1 MMEKAYSLFLCVLL
15 ILVLFLPSTAAGR
28 ALLQTAQT
36 EGEGG
41 NHGGN
46 DGSKVGVTG
55 SRSKPAPSKTG
66 VSSPSKP
73 TPVGNSSSQFSSFV
87 IDSS

>member
-1 MMEKAYSLFLCVLL
+1 MA
-15 ILVLFLPSTAAGR
+15 
-28 ALLQTAQT
+28 

-73 TPVGNSSSQFSSFV
+73 TPVGNSSSQFSRFV
-87 IDSS
+87 ANSV

>member
-1 MMEKAYSLFLCVLL
+1 MA
-15 ILVLFLPSTAAGR
+15 
-28 ALLQTAQT
+28 

-46 DGSKVGVTG
+46 DGSKIGVTG
-55 SRSKPAPSKTG
+55 SHSKPAPSKTG

-87 IDSS
+87 ANSV